1 MQSSPLCH
9 KKIQIEVGLSAC
21 EVSLVNC
28 VDCTMGSS
36 ESTLNGNPLLTG
48 NGDMPP
54 WVLVVFEFSDWR
66 TRANL
71 MMTSKRW
78 WRNCSEQSFFRF
90 LANRLAVENGV
101 YVPAILPA
109 NETWKGL
116 FSDLYKL
123 RNLWSPAQNVTV
135 SSHQYSKESVGERFK
150 ISVFARFRPHDKTA
164 AKKAVTEGDADIE
177 HEEVEVTLPLHQR
190 LAMIKMS
197 RKLKSNRQALKILTS
212 EGGWFKSR
220 WTSLGNEENI
230 SNSENVNHVQTR
242 GGATFDAD
250 QDIPQFAK
258 HMHAGH
264 SKAAKQGAAVFIP
277 SHDRSVSPN
286 AEDGTRMVACVQSVD
301 PLTGRVVMV
310 APDVGLR
317 EFSFDSVLHPKAT
330 QKSVYDASA
339 RRLVMDFLNGF
350 NSTAIVYGQTGKN
363 IIVCTVYF
371 TCDNICYYFFILPTS
386 FQFAF

>member
-1 MQSSPLCH
+1 
-9 KKIQIEVGLSAC
+9 
-21 EVSLVNC
+21 
-28 VDCTMGSS
+28 MGSS
-36 ESTLNGNPLLTG
+36 ESTLYENPLLTG

-78 WRNCSEQSFFRF
+78 WRNCSDQSFYRF

-101 YVPAILPA
+101 YVPAVLPA
-109 NETWKGL
+109 SETWRSL
-116 FSDLYKL
+116 FVDIYKL
-123 RNLWSPAQNVTV
+123 RTLWVPAEQESVDH
-135 SSHQYSKESVGERFK
+135 HQYNNESVGERFK
-150 ISVFARFRPHDKTA
+150 ISVFARFRPQDKVP
-164 AKKAVTEGDADIE
+164 AKRALADE
-177 HEEVEVTLPLHQR
+177 VEDGHNDGHEEIEVTLPLHQR

-197 RKLKSNRQALKILTS
+197 RNLKSNRQALKILTT

-220 WTSLGNEENI
+220 WTSVGDKQNAGNGG
-230 SNSENVNHVQTR
+230 SENVNLAQTR

-250 QDIPQFAK
+250 QNVPQFAL
-258 HMHAGH
+258 HMHSDQNRVTKNGATGPK
-264 SKAAKQGAAVFIP
+264 KATSNQ
-277 SHDRSVSPN
+277 D
-286 AEDGTRMVACVQSVD
+286 DGSRMVACVQTLD

-330 QKSVYDASA
+330 QRSVYDASA

-350 NSTAIVYGQTGKN
+350 NSTAIVYGQTGNLCIK
-363 IIVCTVYF
+363 
-371 TCDNICYYFFILPTS
+371 TCV
-386 FQFAF
+386 

>member
-1 MQSSPLCH
+1 
-9 KKIQIEVGLSAC
+9 
-21 EVSLVNC
+21 
-28 VDCTMGSS
+28 MGSS
-36 ESTLNGNPLLTG
+36 ESTLSGNPLLTG

-78 WRNCSEQSFFRF
+78 WRNCSDQSFFRF
-90 LANRLAVENGV
+90 LANRLAIENGV
-101 YVPAILPA
+101 YVPTILPA

-116 FSDLYKL
+116 FKDLYKL
-123 RNLWSPAQNVTV
+123 RNLWSPSANVVET
-135 SSHQYSKESVGERFK
+135 SHQYSKESVGERFK
-150 ISVFARFRPHDKTA
+150 ISVFARFRPLDKTA
-164 AKKAVTEGDADIE
+164 TKKAKDGEVDNE
-177 HEEVEVTLPLHQR
+177 HEEIEVTLPLHQR

-197 RKLKSNRQALKILTS
+197 RNLKSNRQALKILTN

-220 WTSLGNEENI
+220 WTNLGNEENI

-250 QDIPQFAK
+250 QNIPQFAK

-264 SKAAKQGAAVFIP
+264 SKASKQGTTVLVPGRDGNAALQGG
-277 SHDRSVSPN
+277 
-286 AEDGTRMVACVQSVD
+286 EDGSRMVACVQSVD

-330 QKSVYDASA
+330 QRSVYDASA

-350 NSTAIVYGQTGKN
+350 NSTAIVYGQTGKF
-363 IIVCTVYF
+363 IPSEFKCVIVSSGSGSLSASSCFRLV
-371 TCDNICYYFFILPTS
+371 DRCYIFYLFYQVQARLSACSGRKFPKVLLC
-386 FQFAF
+386 